1 MRLQQLKPSQRVQGR
16 WLAQMEDGTLLR
28 ISEHEVIQ
36 FSLYEG
42 KELEQEIVEQLQQSA
57 HTSKLK
63 EKALQLLAAKPVSRR
78 DLKQK
83 LISWEA
89 GEGEAEEICQRLEEL
104 GLLNDREYGAM
115 LVGHYLRK
123 GYGQGRLKEEL
134 YRRGV
139 PRELWDEI
147 LEQSEQSDDVLDA
160 LIAKKLK
167 GTVPQTPREW
177 KKVSDALLRR
187 GYSWSEVSQALR
199 RYGAEMEES
208 Y

>member
-42 KELEQEIVEQLQQSA
+42 KELEQETMEQLQQSA

-123 GYGQGRLKEEL
+123 GYGQGKLKEEL

-160 LIAKKLK
+160 LIEKKLK

-177 KKVSDALLRR
+177 KKLSDALLRR
-187 GYSWSEVSQALR
+187 GYTWSEVSQALR
-199 RYGAEMEES
+199 RYGAEVEE
-208 Y
+208 

>member
-42 KELEQEIVEQLQQSA
+42 KELEQETVEQLQQSA

-123 GYGQGRLKEEL
+123 GYGQGKLKEEL

-147 LEQSEQSDDVLDA
+147 LEQSEQSEDVLDA
-160 LIAKKLK
+160 LIEKKLK

-177 KKVSDALLRR
+177 KKLSDALLRR
-187 GYSWSEVSQALR
+187 GYTWSEVSQALR
-199 RYGAEMEES
+199 RYGAEVEES

>member
-42 KELEQEIVEQLQQSA
+42 KELEQETMEQLQQSA

-123 GYGQGRLKEEL
+123 GYGQGKLKEEL

-160 LIAKKLK
+160 LIEKKLK

-177 KKVSDALLRR
+177 KKLSDALLRR
-187 GYSWSEVSQALR
+187 GYTWSEVSQAVR
-199 RYGAEMEES
+199 RYGAEVEE
-208 Y
+208 

>member
-42 KELEQEIVEQLQQSA
+42 KELEQETVEQLQQSA

-63 EKALQLLAAKPVSRR
+63 EKALQLLAAKPISRR
-78 DLKQK
+78 DLQRK
-83 LISWEA
+83 LMSWEA
-89 GEGEAEEICQRLEEL
+89 GEAEAEEICQRLEEL

-123 GYGQGRLKEEL
+123 GYGQGKLKEEL

-160 LIAKKLK
+160 LIEKKLK

-177 KKVSDALLRR
+177 KKLSDALLRR
-187 GYSWSEVSQALR
+187 GYTWSEVSQALR
-199 RYGAEMEES
+199 RYGAEVEE
-208 Y
+208 

>member
-42 KELEQEIVEQLQQSA
+42 KELEQETMEQLQQSA

-115 LVGHYLRK
+115 LVRHYLHK
-123 GYGQGRLKEEL
+123 GYGQGKLKEEL

-160 LIAKKLK
+160 LIEKKLK

-177 KKVSDALLRR
+177 KKLSDALLRR
-187 GYSWSEVSQALR
+187 GYTWSEVSQALR
-199 RYGAEMEES
+199 RYGAEVEES

>member
-167 GTVPQTPREW
+167 GTVLQTPREW